1 MTVDVLLVLA
11 GLGLLV
17 LGGDQLVKGA
27 VNMALRLGIS
37 PLVVGLTVVAFGT
50 SAPELLVS
58 LSAALRG
65 ATDIALGNAVGSNIA
80 NVLLILGTSAVVSTV
95 VTKGHDLRQ
104 SWAMMIG
111 ASVLLIALA
120 FTGEIG
126 RIEGLVLLVALA
138 LVLWRQLSGARDEKP
153 EPIEGADPGARWR
166 KILLWLAGGL
176 IALPAGAHLLVAGAS
191 DIARLMGTSETVIG
205 LTLVAIGTSL
215 PELAASVAAAL
226 RGRADLAL
234 GNVVGSNIFNIL
246 AILGITSV
254 VAPLPAPPQ
263 MLHLDLWVMLGSSL
277 LLGPFLFRG
286 WPMTRLVGFGLLALY
301 AIYLWVLL

>member
-166 KILLWLAGGL
+166 KILLWLAVGL

-191 DIARLMGTSETVIG
+191 DIARLLGISETVIG

>member
-166 KILLWLAGGL
+166 KILLWLAVGL